1 VALVL
6 KTTSQVISK
15 HSNLEEKQAKNY
27 EHMAET
33 FPNYDGLFKIFVKE
47 NQKHV
52 KMVLR
57 VYQEGVTDA
66 YEVGFLAEPLNVDD
80 YLLHSIL
87 GKDIK
92 ESVEKLIHNEKKLIK
107 FYSDISKGTSKLL
120 PSLPETFE
128 YLISRKNK
136 RIDRLEKI
144 FT

>member
-33 FPNYDGLFKIFVKE
+33 FPNYDSLFKKLAKE

-57 VYQEGVTDA
+57 AYQEGITDA
-66 YEVGFLAEPLNVDD
+66 YEVGFLAEPLNPDD
-80 YLLHSIL
+80 YLLRPIL

-92 ESVEKLIHNEKKLIK
+92 DSVEKLIDNEKKLIK
-107 FYSDISKGTSKLL
+107 FYLDTSMGTSKLL
-120 PSLPETFE
+120 PSIPETFE

-136 RIDRLEKI
+136 RIDTLEKI
-144 FT
+144 FS